1 MHFDQTNCI
10 QLRGPQVYS
19 DRQATHSLL
28 QTQSSVATPADLN
41 FYIFL
46 KFLYYFFASF
56 HFSLHY
62 YYYFSLASIF

>member
-28 QTQSSVATPADLN
+28 QTQSSVATPADLIFF
-41 FYIFL
+41 FYDLFTFFL
-46 KFLYYFFASF
+46 ISF
-56 HFSLHY
+56 
-62 YYYFSLASIF
+62 